1 MSQNVRL
8 EEMTD
13 VTVSVRH
20 VEEGHVYSYY
30 LAEDEDGRRILS
42 SSPNVR
48 DGNGGHA
55 ASLRARR
62 MAVCRT
68 TGEGGQDRL
77 VRDRHFRA
85 CRRDA

>member
-55 ASLRARR
+55 ASLF
-62 MAVCRT
+62 
-68 TGEGGQDRL
+68 E
-77 VRDRHFRA
+77 
-85 CRRDA
+85 RDAWRFAEQQAKAGKID